1 MANAVGTLLFVMF
14 IPLQLMGCSPTQ
26 NDANGTNDIPPD
38 VYSNSSAETY
48 LEPSEREIIEAKAL
62 EGDKEAL
69 DAIIDHY
76 SLGSKV
82 PNIDRLIYWLRI
94 AYQSGDEKRLYDLI
108 YLAGDS
114 NLNCAEIVSLYG
126 ALEKLD
132 PEAAKARRM
141 GKVAGCLDDRP

>member
-1 MANAVGTLLFVMF
+1 
-14 IPLQLMGCSPTQ
+14 
-26 NDANGTNDIPPD
+26 
-38 VYSNSSAETY
+38 
-48 LEPSEREIIEAKAL
+48 L

-108 YLAGDS
+108 YLA
-114 NLNCAEIVSLYG
+114 
-126 ALEKLD
+126 
-132 PEAAKARRM
+132 R
-141 GKVAGCLDDRP
+141 